1 MTSSPS
7 PVPSAAAPRPVRIG
21 AFLPLGAVYGRGV
34 LRGLA
39 RYYREQPHVQVLK
52 FNDTTDFRLQ
62 RLRQLGLDG
71 IIARVK
77 GRREEAMLA
86 ELDIPTINFSGQYAT
101 HRIPTVTTDDRRLG
115 QMAFRHFAQRGYR
128 HFAFCGMAGHH
139 ASRLRHEAFAAA
151 VRERFPEAEVA
162 ARFVPEADRDAPFP
176 EHVRRELE
184 AWILALPKP
193 VALFTFT
200 DRLALEADEVC
211 RRAALEV
218 PRTVA
223 LLGVGNDSTRIEFA
237 HVPLSS
243 IELPTEDNGYRAAE
257 LLERW
262 RLHGERPPAISLVAP
277 RRLVARRSSDHL
289 AVPDDRVA
297 VALDYI
303 HEHLRNPIRVDEVAR
318 AAGASRRTLEV
329 AFRQHLHQ
337 SVYQMVQNLK
347 FEHALELLGQRDI
360 PIGEIAS
367 LVGFPEPKAFSR
379 AFRERFG
386 QSPSEYRRGGPQRGA
401 LPQASAQFAN

>member
-1 MTSSPS
+1 
-7 PVPSAAAPRPVRIG
+7 
-21 AFLPLGAVYGRGV
+21 
-34 LRGLA
+34 
-39 RYYREQPHVQVLK
+39 
-52 FNDTTDFRLQ
+52 
-62 RLRQLGLDG
+62 
-71 IIARVK
+71 
-77 GRREEAMLA
+77 
-86 ELDIPTINFSGQYAT
+86 
-101 HRIPTVTTDDRRLG
+101 
-115 QMAFRHFAQRGYR
+115 
-128 HFAFCGMAGHH
+128 
-139 ASRLRHEAFAAA
+139 
-151 VRERFPEAEVA
+151 
-162 ARFVPEADRDAPFP
+162 
-176 EHVRRELE
+176 
-184 AWILALPKP
+184 
-193 VALFTFT
+193 
-200 DRLALEADEVC
+200 
-211 RRAALEV
+211 
-218 PRTVA
+218 
-223 LLGVGNDSTRIEFA
+223 
-237 HVPLSS
+237 
-243 IELPTEDNGYRAAE
+243 
-257 LLERW
+257 
-262 RLHGERPPAISLVAP
+262 PAISLVAP